1 MKPPSTDE
9 RSPAVVAYA
18 WASRLTT
25 VSLEMVLP
33 GLGGYWL
40 DLRLG
45 TPPLLTVIGF
55 ACGLALGMWH
65 LLKMTSA
72 EQKSHVGNNSDG
84 SEMDKRNSGAPPR
97 DS

>member
-1 MKPPSTDE
+1 M
-9 RSPAVVAYA
+9 
-18 WASRLTT
+18 T

-33 GLGGYWL
+33 GVGGYWL
-40 DLRLG
+40 DRQFQVL
-45 TPPLLTVIGF
+45 PALTVTGF

-72 EQKSHVGNNSDG
+72 EHPEKRNTHKTADL
-84 SEMDKRNSGAPPR
+84 SEEEDRNSGAPPR

>member
-1 MKPPSTDE
+1 MKSPSTDE

-40 DLRLG
+40 DKRWG
-45 TPPLLTVIGF
+45 VAPLFTIIGF

-72 EQKSHVGNNSDG
+72 QQNKSEADKNSGG
-84 SEMDKRNSGAPPR
+84 SENGQAE
-97 DS
+97 

>member
-1 MKPPSTDE
+1 MKPPPTDE
-9 RSPAVVAYA
+9 RSPAVVAYV

-40 DLRLG
+40 DHRFK
-45 TPPLLTVIGF
+45 TVPLFTVLGF
-55 ACGLALGMWH
+55 ACGLALGLWH

-72 EQKSHVGNNSDG
+72 STNKADNSDE
-84 SEMDKRNSGAPPR
+84 SHTDKRNSGAPPR

>member
-1 MKPPSTDE
+1 MKPSSTDE
-9 RSPAVVAYA
+9 RSPAVRAYA

-33 GLGGYWL
+33 GLVGYWL
-40 DLRLG
+40 DLRWK
-45 TPPLLTVIGF
+45 TQPLLTIIGF

-72 EQKSHVGNNSDG
+72 QQKSDADNNSDRSDDG
-84 SEMDKRNSGAPPR
+84 LAE
-97 DS
+97 